1 MPNSGFYTNIQI
13 DIHNTKLGILGYKWP
28 LKVILIG
35 MTFERPESNSHAK
48 FGLLDPKNIQ
58 INIHNAKLGILGYIW
73 PLKVILIG
81 LTFERS
87 ESNSH
92 AKFGFLDPKN
102 IQIDIHNAKL
112 GILGY
117 IWPSKVILKVLKVT
131 RMTFERAYGHFRA
144 VFGFLDH
151 KNLPIDIHDAKLRVF
166 RCTWPLKVIL
176 KVPKV
181 KGWPLIGEDVLVTR
195 AFDFWSRKCA

>member
-1 MPNSGFYTNIQI
+1 MTFKGHIDRDDLWTSREQFSCQIWITWPKKHPI
-13 DIHNTKLGILGYKWP
+13 DIHD
-28 LKVILIG
+28 
-35 MTFERPESNSHAK
+35 AK
-48 FGLLDPKNIQ
+48 FG
-58 INIHNAKLGILGYIW
+58 IL
-73 PLKVILIG
+73 
-81 LTFERS
+81 R
-87 ESNSH
+87 
-92 AKFGFLDPKN
+92 
-102 IQIDIHNAKL
+102 
-112 GILGY
+112 Y

-195 AFDFWSRKCA
+195 AFDFWSIKCA